1 MTAVFFHNHEVHQT
15 STSVCVQQT
24 IQRDLCSPGC
34 NCEMCSPDL
43 CSPGC
48 NCEMCSPDLC
58 SPGCNCEMCSPD
70 YSCEKCC
77 LPGRGYEMCACLPG
91 RSYGVYV
98 NQVAVGKCAHKL
110 ITRCVFTRL
119 QLWDVYTG
127 PRLNCVHHAI
137 SVSCVHKASCWLGA
151 GEVITLV
158 DC

>member
-1 MTAVFFHNHEVHQT
+1 MRHAHQT
-15 STSVCVQQT
+15 STSVRVQQT

-34 NCEMCSPDL
+34 TCEI
-43 CSPGC
+43 
-48 NCEMCSPDLC
+48 CSPDLC

-77 LPGRGYEMCACLPG
+77 LPGRGYDVCARLPG

-98 NQVAVGKCAHKL
+98 NQAATGKCAHKL